1 MPKALTMLASTIVLG
16 ALLAG
21 CSVSQPAAPAGIA
34 TSEPTVDVIG
44 TFQVTSAAGYQL
56 MATETA
62 YHLGNLDHVMLSVQK
77 LDGGTW
83 GSVAG
88 FEAKK
93 VARADLGQALTLK
106 NLRMGTQYKIVAK
119 AYADAAGTD
128 RIDNGAASDNEVG
141 FTTPTLNV
149 VTERVN
155 TASGDS
161 ISTATLPVTIKVKL
175 KDKTFAGQASS
186 SNGVQVTN
194 GTIVDTTATETF

>member
-1 MPKALTMLASTIVLG
+1 MSKALTMFASTLVLG

-21 CSVSQPAAPAGIA
+21 CSVSQPTAPTGIQA
-34 TSEPTVDVIG
+34 QEPAVDVIG

-56 MATETA
+56 MSTETA
-62 YHLGNLDHVMLSVQK
+62 YHLGNIDHVMLSVQK

-83 GSVAG
+83 AGVTG

-93 VARADLGQALTLK
+93 VARADLGQPLTLK

-119 AYADAAGTD
+119 TYADAAGTD
-128 RIDNGAASDNEVG
+128 RIDNGAAADNEAA

-149 VTERVN
+149 VAERVN
-155 TASGDS
+155 TAAGDS

-186 SNGVQVTN
+186 GSGVSV
-194 GTIVDTTATETF
+194 